1 MRNLKRALS
10 LAVSTVM
17 LIGMMAVGTSAAS
30 YADVDSADNVE
41 AIEVMQAVSV
51 MVGDENGNFNPDQ
64 NVTRAE
70 MAVVMANLLDLQVE
84 DFVGASIPFTDV
96 PEWAHAYV
104 AACYADGITGG
115 ISATE
120 YGSNNSVTSVQAAL
134 MLLTALGYFQYS
146 SDFGTDWQVATI
158 REASSNDLFDGVNSA
173 RNAALTRNEVAQIA
187 LNALEA
193 TMVEPDGTPGSVTTS
208 DGTIVNLGS
217 VTYNDRT
224 SSNSQYAAISDDE
237 GDDGRYTVE
246 LGEDL
251 FDGDLEKNSSGSD
264 DFQRPAHVWEY
275 NGDEIGTYADSA
287 DEIYVVDD
295 EGQSVL
301 DILTDSDYMNYDDD
315 DIASTPDVYINGEEA
330 DEDTTIYVGDIVEA
344 FEDDD
349 GVVTDVVV
357 RRYTVAVVDSID
369 TDLSSTEERNG
380 ASVMI
385 TLADLDGNEIDDYYD
400 DYDDDEDVLAGYNS
414 AYEEGTVLAVAFYG
428 NETPTSYVAGGQVLD
443 SYVAETASGSIT
455 GYRDDSV
462 TMDGTRYYYTGIAA
476 NEYSDNSFDFDE
488 DYNVYLT
495 EDGFV
500 IGVDG
505 STGFSLSD
513 LYYVTGVYRASGSYG
528 GYDYY
533 AQAVSLTDGVVEEI
547 ELDVDDEDNVLNDF
561 NCDDDNDYFDTTV
574 AGLYEFDDDIATAKY
589 DDNDAIDDYTVVV
602 GDLDES
608 VDVDD
613 TRINV
618 GGRYYLDSTTQ
629 YLAVDDTGSDIEV
642 TAATGGMGADTGSGT
657 VYIIADGRDAV
668 YVVYAGLNASAAA
681 DDVIYISDDDYDRVA
696 SDQYENADVYFVET
710 GDNETIVF
718 DDRYD
723 ANRFY
728 EVDDIDSDDV
738 YTLSDALGNLDSGEV
753 DEDYDDGAINSL
765 VIAQTANGT
774 DHVRSSALTTK
785 VYNGDDEPTLTAGSN
800 TYTFDDVSLAN
811 ATIIDTRGTSERNGD
826 AYTREITSVSRLDA
840 ALDEAS
846 VTVDLYL
853 MDGEIV
859 FVAVTEVGGT
869 NPGAGD
875 DEPEVSGTEVL
886 EAYLADSTIAGYVEN
901 GIDMTQ
907 AAVSSSDV
915 TAYVR
920 AAFEAV
926 ENVTIGDEQY
936 DVTVSNVRMNGSYTA
951 PGTGGSTVAEVTV
964 ILSAQGTDTS
974 ATTQQVTVTVYVTQQ
989 ADAQEGV

>member
-10 LAVSTVM
+10 LAASTVM

-96 PEWAHAYV
+96 PEWARAYV

-134 MLLTALGYFQYS
+134 MLLKALGYFQYS

-275 NGDEIGTYADSA
+275 NGDEIGTYADDA

-295 EGQSVL
+295 ENQSVL

-315 DIASTPDVYINGEEA
+315 DIANNVDVYINGEEA

-455 GYRDDSV
+455 GYRDDSI
-462 TMDGTRYYYTGIAA
+462 TMDGTRYYYAGIAA
-476 NEYSDNSFDFDE
+476 EEYSGDSFDFDE

-533 AQAVSLTDGVVEEI
+533 AQAVSLIDGVVEEI
-547 ELDVDDEDNVLNDF
+547 ELDATWTDTDDDEVNDALLAGVLDLTGLTDGSVDDG
-561 NCDDDNDYFDTTV
+561 FDESV

-589 DDNDAIDDYTVVV
+589 DDNDDIDDYTVVV

-618 GGRYYLDSTTQ
+618 GGRYYLDSSTQ

-718 DDRYD
+718 DDDYT
-723 ANRFY
+723 AGRFY
-728 EVDDIDSDDV
+728 EVDDIDEDDV
-738 YTLSDALGNLDSGEV
+738 YSLNSVTDLKDTAI
-753 DEDYDDGAINSL
+753 DEDTDDGAISSL
-765 VIAQTANGT
+765 TIPATT
-774 DHVRSSALTTK
+774 DDIDYVQNSALTT
-785 VYNGDDEPTLTAGSN
+785 NDDNDAEIEGR
-800 TYTFDDVSLAN
+800 TFDDVSLAN

-859 FVAVTEVGGT
+859 FVAVTAVGDA
-869 NPGAGD
+869 PE
-875 DEPEVSGTEVL
+875 EPEEPGETVIFWTGDPEITDGTDGTIAVSGTLTNGEDCTMADLDGTLTVTVL
-886 EAYLADSTIAGYVEN
+886 SMN
-901 GIDMTQ
+901 
-907 AAVSSSDV
+907 SV
-915 TAYVR
+915 T
-920 AAFEAV
+920 
-926 ENVTIGDEQY
+926 GQY
-936 DVTVSNVRMNGSYTA
+936 DVEYT
-951 PGTGGSTVAEVTV
+951 TEN
-964 ILSAQGTDTS
+964 I
-974 ATTQQVTVTVYVTQQ
+974 TVTDGVISGSITVPAATYRVEWTLTISGVTDDGYVPQLTVTQ
-989 ADAQEGV
+989 A

>member
-51 MVGDENGNFNPDQ
+51 MVGDENGNFNPDK

-70 MAVVMANLLDLQVE
+70 MAVVMANLLDLQVQ

-96 PEWAHAYV
+96 PEWARAYV

-120 YGSNNSVTSVQAAL
+120 YGSNNSVTAVQAAL
-134 MLLTALGYFQYS
+134 MLLKALGYFQYS

-158 REASSNDLFDGVNSA
+158 REASSNGLFDGVNSP

-208 DGTIVNLGS
+208 DGTVVNLGS

-315 DIASTPDVYINGEEA
+315 DIANNVDVYINGEAA

-455 GYRDDSV
+455 GYRDDSI
-462 TMDGTRYYYTGIAA
+462 TMDGTRYYYAGIAA
-476 NEYSDNSFDFDE
+476 EEYSGDSFDFDE

-505 STGFSLSD
+505 ATGVSLND
-513 LYYVTGVYRASGSYG
+513 VYYVNGVYRTSGSYG

-533 AQAVSLTDGVVEEI
+533 AQAVSLIDGVVEEI
-547 ELDVDDEDNVLNDF
+547 ELDVDEDKNAGVLSVAGINDS
-561 NCDDDNDYFDTTV
+561 NTFDTSV
-574 AGLYEFDDDIATAKY
+574 AGLYKFDDDIAEEEYANN
-589 DDNDAIDDYTVVV
+589 DDLDDYTVIV

-681 DDVIYISDDDYDRVA
+681 DDVIYISDDDYDRVS

-710 GDNETIVF
+710 GDNQTIVF
-718 DDRYD
+718 DDDYT
-723 ANRFY
+723 AKRFW
-728 EVDDIDSDDV
+728 EVDDIDDEDV
-738 YTLSDALGNLDSGEV
+738 YSLNSVTDLSDTTI
-753 DEDYDDGAINSL
+753 DEDTDDGAITSL
-765 VIAQTANGT
+765 TIPATTSAIDYLRN
-774 DHVRSSALTTK
+774 SALTT
-785 VYNGDDEPTLTAGSN
+785 NDDNSAAIEGRK
-800 TYTFDDVSLAN
+800 FDDVSLAN

-859 FVAVTEVGGT
+859 FVAVTAVGDA
-869 NPGAGD
+869 PE
-875 DEPEVSGTEVL
+875 EPEEPGETVISWTGDPEITDGTDGTIAVSGTLTNGEDCTMADLDGTLTVTVL
-886 EAYLADSTIAGYVEN
+886 SMN
-901 GIDMTQ
+901 
-907 AAVSSSDV
+907 SV
-915 TAYVR
+915 T
-920 AAFEAV
+920 
-926 ENVTIGDEQY
+926 GQY
-936 DVTVSNVRMNGSYTA
+936 DV
-951 PGTGGSTVAEVTV
+951 ELVTED
-964 ILSAQGTDTS
+964 I
-974 ATTQQVTVTVYVTQQ
+974 TVTDGVISGSITVPAATYRVEWTLTIDGVTDDGYVAQLTVTQ
-989 ADAQEGV
+989 A

>member
-134 MLLTALGYFQYS
+134 MLLKALGYFQYS

-158 REASSNDLFDGVNSA
+158 REASINDLFDGVNSA

-208 DGTIVNLGS
+208 DGTVVNLGS

-224 SSNSQYAAISDDE
+224 SSNSQYAAISEDE

-275 NGDEIGTYADSA
+275 NGDEIGTYADDA

-295 EGQSVL
+295 ENQSVL

-315 DIASTPDVYINGEEA
+315 DIANNVDVYINGEEA

-513 LYYVTGVYRASGSYG
+513 LHYVTGVYRASGSYG

-533 AQAVSLTDGVVEEI
+533 AQAVSLIDGVVEEI
-547 ELDVDDEDNVLNDF
+547 ELDATWTDTDDDEVNDALLAGVLDLTGLTDGSVDDG
-561 NCDDDNDYFDTTV
+561 FDESV
-574 AGLYEFDDDIATAKY
+574 AGLYKFDDDIAEEEYANN
-589 DDNDAIDDYTVVV
+589 DDLDDYTVIV

-618 GGRYYLDSTTQ
+618 GGRYYLDSSTQ

-681 DDVIYISDDDYDRVA
+681 DDVIYISDDDYDRVS

-718 DDRYD
+718 DDDYT
-723 ANRFY
+723 AGRFY
-728 EVDDIDSDDV
+728 EVDDIDEDDV
-738 YTLSDALGNLDSGEV
+738 YSLNSVTDLKDTAI
-753 DEDYDDGAINSL
+753 DEDTDDGAISSL
-765 VIAQTANGT
+765 TIPATT
-774 DHVRSSALTTK
+774 DDIDYVQNSALTT
-785 VYNGDDEPTLTAGSN
+785 NDDNDAEIEGR
-800 TYTFDDVSLAN
+800 TFDDVSLAN

-859 FVAVTEVGGT
+859 FVAVTAVGDA
-869 NPGAGD
+869 PE
-875 DEPEVSGTEVL
+875 EPEEPGETVISWTGDPEITDGTDGTIAVSGTLTNGEDCTMADLDGTLTVTVL
-886 EAYLADSTIAGYVEN
+886 SMN
-901 GIDMTQ
+901 
-907 AAVSSSDV
+907 SV
-915 TAYVR
+915 T
-920 AAFEAV
+920 
-926 ENVTIGDEQY
+926 GQY
-936 DVTVSNVRMNGSYTA
+936 DV
-951 PGTGGSTVAEVTV
+951 ELVTED
-964 ILSAQGTDTS
+964 I
-974 ATTQQVTVTVYVTQQ
+974 TVTDGVISDSITVPAATYRVEWTLTIDGVTDDGYV
-989 ADAQEGV
+989 AQLTVTEA

>member
-1 MRNLKRALS
+1 M
-10 LAVSTVM
+10 
-17 LIGMMAVGTSAAS
+17 
-30 YADVDSADNVE
+30 
-41 AIEVMQAVSV
+41 
-51 MVGDENGNFNPDQ
+51 
-64 NVTRAE
+64 
-70 MAVVMANLLDLQVE
+70 
-84 DFVGASIPFTDV
+84 
-96 PEWAHAYV
+96 
-104 AACYADGITGG
+104 
-115 ISATE
+115 
-120 YGSNNSVTSVQAAL
+120 
-134 MLLTALGYFQYS
+134 
-146 SDFGTDWQVATI
+146 
-158 REASSNDLFDGVNSA
+158 
-173 RNAALTRNEVAQIA
+173 
-187 LNALEA
+187 
-193 TMVEPDGTPGSVTTS
+193 
-208 DGTIVNLGS
+208 
-217 VTYNDRT
+217 
-224 SSNSQYAAISDDE
+224 
-237 GDDGRYTVE
+237 
-246 LGEDL
+246 
-251 FDGDLEKNSSGSD
+251 
-264 DFQRPAHVWEY
+264 
-275 NGDEIGTYADSA
+275 
-287 DEIYVVDD
+287 
-295 EGQSVL
+295 
-301 DILTDSDYMNYDDD
+301 
-315 DIASTPDVYINGEEA
+315 
-330 DEDTTIYVGDIVEA
+330 
-344 FEDDD
+344 
-349 GVVTDVVV
+349 
-357 RRYTVAVVDSID
+357 
-369 TDLSSTEERNG
+369 
-380 ASVMI
+380 
-385 TLADLDGNEIDDYYD
+385 
-400 DYDDDEDVLAGYNS
+400 
-414 AYEEGTVLAVAFYG
+414 
-428 NETPTSYVAGGQVLD
+428 
-443 SYVAETASGSIT
+443 AETASGSVT
-455 GYRDDSV
+455 GYRSDSITV
-462 TMDGTRYYYTGIAA
+462 DGTRYYYAGIAA
-476 NEYSDNSFDFDE
+476 EEYSDDSFDFDE

-618 GGRYYLDSTTQ
+618 GGRYYLDSSTQ

-642 TAATGGMGADTGSGT
+642 SSATGGMGADTGSGT

-668 YVVYAGLNASAAA
+668 YVVYAGLNASTAA

-718 DDRYD
+718 DDDYT
-723 ANRFY
+723 AGRFY

-765 VIAQTANGT
+765 VISQTTDDT

-785 VYNGDDEPTLTAGSN
+785 VYNDDEEPELTAGSN

-859 FVAVTEVGGT
+859 FVAVTAVGDA
-869 NPGAGD
+869 PE
-875 DEPEVSGTEVL
+875 EPEEPGETVISWTGDPEITDGTDGTIAVSGTLTNGEDCTMADLAGTLTVTVL
-886 EAYLADSTIAGYVEN
+886 SMN
-901 GIDMTQ
+901 
-907 AAVSSSDV
+907 SV
-915 TAYVR
+915 T
-920 AAFEAV
+920 
-926 ENVTIGDEQY
+926 GQY
-936 DVTVSNVRMNGSYTA
+936 DVEYT
-951 PGTGGSTVAEVTV
+951 TEN
-964 ILSAQGTDTS
+964 I
-974 ATTQQVTVTVYVTQQ
+974 TVTDGVISGSITVPAATYRVEWTLTIDGVTDDGYV
-989 ADAQEGV
+989 AQLTVTEA

>member
-10 LAVSTVM
+10 LALSTVM
-17 LIGMMAVGTSAAS
+17 LVGMMAVGTSAAS

-51 MVGDENGNFNPDQ
+51 MVGDENGNFNPDK

-115 ISATE
+115 ISATQ
-120 YGSNNSVTSVQAAL
+120 YGSNNSVTCCAGRSDAAEGPGLLPVLQRLRHRLAGGHHPARPAASACSTASTPPATRL
-134 MLLTALGYFQYS
+134 M
-146 SDFGTDWQVATI
+146 
-158 REASSNDLFDGVNSA
+158 
-173 RNAALTRNEVAQIA
+173 TRNEVAQIA

-208 DGTIVNLGS
+208 DGTVVNLGS
-217 VTYNDRT
+217 VTYKDRT

-237 GDDGRYTVE
+237 GDDGRKYTVE

-315 DIASTPDVYINGEEA
+315 IANNVDVYINGEAA

-400 DYDDDEDVLAGYNS
+400 DYDDEDVLAGYNS

-455 GYRDDSV
+455 GYRDDSI
-462 TMDGTRYYYTGIAA
+462 TMDGTRYYYAGIAA
-476 NEYSDNSFDFDE
+476 EEYSGDSFDFDE

-718 DDRYD
+718 DDDYT
-723 ANRFY
+723 AGRFY
-728 EVDDIDSDDV
+728 EVDDIDEDDV
-738 YTLSDALGNLDSGEV
+738 YSLNSVTDLKDTAI
-753 DEDYDDGAINSL
+753 DEDTDDGAITSL
-765 VIAQTANGT
+765 TIPATTSAIDYLRN
-774 DHVRSSALTTK
+774 SALTT
-785 VYNGDDEPTLTAGSN
+785 NDDNSAAIEGRK
-800 TYTFDDVSLAN
+800 FDDVSLAN

-859 FVAVTEVGGT
+859 FVAVTAVGDA
-869 NPGAGD
+869 PE
-875 DEPEVSGTEVL
+875 EPEEPGETVISWTGAPEITDGTDGTIAVSGTPDQRRGL
-886 EAYLADSTIAGYVEN
+886 HHGRP
-901 GIDMTQ
+901 GRH
-907 AAVSSSDV
+907 SDRNRSV
-915 TAYVR
+915 HELCYRPV
-920 AAFEAV
+920 
-926 ENVTIGDEQY
+926 
-936 DVTVSNVRMNGSYTA
+936 
-951 PGTGGSTVAEVTV
+951 
-964 ILSAQGTDTS
+964 
-974 ATTQQVTVTVYVTQQ
+974 
-989 ADAQEGV
+989 

>member
-120 YGSNNSVTSVQAAL
+120 YGSDNSVTSVQAAL
-134 MLLTALGYFQYS
+134 MLLKALGYFQYS

-208 DGTIVNLGS
+208 DGTVVNLGS

-455 GYRDDSV
+455 GYRSDSITV
-462 TMDGTRYYYTGIAA
+462 DGTRYYYAGIAA
-476 NEYSDNSFDFDE
+476 EEYSDDSFDFDE

-547 ELDVDDEDNVLNDF
+547 ELDVDDEDNVLDNFTCNEGNDF
-561 NCDDDNDYFDTTV
+561 FDTSV

-589 DDNDAIDDYTVVV
+589 DDNDDIDDYTVVV

-618 GGRYYLDSTTQ
+618 GGRYYLDSSTQ

-718 DDRYD
+718 DDDYT
-723 ANRFY
+723 AGRFY
-728 EVDDIDSDDV
+728 EVDDIDEDDV
-738 YTLSDALGNLDSGEV
+738 YSLNSVTDLSDTTI
-753 DEDYDDGAINSL
+753 DEDTDDGAISSL
-765 VIAQTANGT
+765 TIPATT
-774 DHVRSSALTTK
+774 DDIDYVQNSALTT
-785 VYNGDDEPTLTAGSN
+785 NDDNDAAIEGRK
-800 TYTFDDVSLAN
+800 FDDVSLAN

-859 FVAVTEVGGT
+859 FVAVTEVGDA
-869 NPGAGD
+869 PE
-875 DEPEVSGTEVL
+875 EPEEPGETVISWTGDPEITDGTDGTIAVSGTLTNGEDCTMADLDGTLTVTVL
-886 EAYLADSTIAGYVEN
+886 SMN
-901 GIDMTQ
+901 
-907 AAVSSSDV
+907 SV
-915 TAYVR
+915 T
-920 AAFEAV
+920 
-926 ENVTIGDEQY
+926 GQY
-936 DVTVSNVRMNGSYTA
+936 DVEYT
-951 PGTGGSTVAEVTV
+951 TEN
-964 ILSAQGTDTS
+964 I
-974 ATTQQVTVTVYVTQQ
+974 TVTDGVISGSITVPAATYRVEWTLTISGVTDDGYVPQLTVTQ
-989 ADAQEGV
+989 A

>member
-134 MLLTALGYFQYS
+134 MLLKALGYFQYS

-208 DGTIVNLGS
+208 DGTVVNLGS

-224 SSNSQYAAISDDE
+224 SSNSQYAAISEAE

-455 GYRDDSV
+455 GYRDDSI
-462 TMDGTRYYYTGIAA
+462 TMDGTRYYYAGIAA

-561 NCDDDNDYFDTTV
+561 NCDDDNDYFDTSV

-642 TAATGGMGADTGSGT
+642 TAATGGMSADRNLDEDEQVIGD

-668 YVVYAGLNASAAA
+668 YVIYAGLNASASA
-681 DDVIYISDDDYDRVA
+681 DDVIYISDDDYDRVS

-710 GDNETIVF
+710 GDNQTIVF
-718 DDRYD
+718 DDDYT
-723 ANRFY
+723 AKRFW
-728 EVDDIDSDDV
+728 EVDDIDDEDV
-738 YTLSDALGNLDSGEV
+738 YSLNSVTDLSDTTI
-753 DEDYDDGAINSL
+753 DEDTDDGAITSL
-765 VIAQTANGT
+765 TIPATTSAIDYLRN
-774 DHVRSSALTTK
+774 SALTT
-785 VYNGDDEPTLTAGSN
+785 NDDNSAAIEGRK
-800 TYTFDDVSLAN
+800 FDDVSLAN

-859 FVAVTEVGGT
+859 FVAVTAVGDA
-869 NPGAGD
+869 PE
-875 DEPEVSGTEVL
+875 EPEEPGETVISWTGDPEITDGTDGTIAVSGTLTNGEDCTTADLDGTLTVTVL
-886 EAYLADSTIAGYVEN
+886 SMN
-901 GIDMTQ
+901 
-907 AAVSSSDV
+907 SV
-915 TAYVR
+915 T
-920 AAFEAV
+920 
-926 ENVTIGDEQY
+926 GQY
-936 DVTVSNVRMNGSYTA
+936 DVEYT
-951 PGTGGSTVAEVTV
+951 TEN
-964 ILSAQGTDTS
+964 I
-974 ATTQQVTVTVYVTQQ
+974 TVTDGVISGSITVPAATYRVEWTLTISGVTDDGYVPQLTVTQ
-989 ADAQEGV
+989 A

>member
-17 LIGMMAVGTSAAS
+17 LIGMMAVGTSASS
-30 YADVDSADNVE
+30 YADVTSEHNEE
-41 AIEVMQAVSV
+41 AIGVMQAVSV
-51 MVGDENGNFNPDQ
+51 MVGDENGNFNPDK

-70 MAVVMANLLDLQVE
+70 MAVVMANLLDLQVQ

-96 PEWAHAYV
+96 PEWARAYV

-134 MLLTALGYFQYS
+134 MLLKALGYFQYS

-208 DGTIVNLGS
+208 DGTVVNLGS

-315 DIASTPDVYINGEEA
+315 DIANNVDVYINGEAA

-385 TLADLDGNEIDDYYD
+385 TLADLDGDEIDDYYD

-561 NCDDDNDYFDTTV
+561 NCDDDNDYFDTSV

-642 TAATGGMGADTGSGT
+642 TAATGGMSADRNLDEDEQVIGD

-668 YVVYAGLNASAAA
+668 YVIYAGLNASASA
-681 DDVIYISDDDYDRVA
+681 DDVIYISDDDYDRVS

-710 GDNETIVF
+710 GDNQTIVF
-718 DDRYD
+718 DDDYT
-723 ANRFY
+723 AKRFW
-728 EVDDIDSDDV
+728 EVDDIDDEDV
-738 YTLSDALGNLDSGEV
+738 YSLNSVTDLSDTTI
-753 DEDYDDGAINSL
+753 DEDTDDGAITSL
-765 VIAQTANGT
+765 TIPATTSAIDYLRN
-774 DHVRSSALTTK
+774 SALTT
-785 VYNGDDEPTLTAGSN
+785 NDDNSAAIEGRK
-800 TYTFDDVSLAN
+800 FDDVSLAN

-859 FVAVTEVGGT
+859 FVAVTAVGDA
-869 NPGAGD
+869 PE
-875 DEPEVSGTEVL
+875 EPEEPGETVISWTGDPEITDGTDGTIAVSGTLTNGEDCTTADLDGTLTVTVL
-886 EAYLADSTIAGYVEN
+886 SMN
-901 GIDMTQ
+901 
-907 AAVSSSDV
+907 SV
-915 TAYVR
+915 T
-920 AAFEAV
+920 
-926 ENVTIGDEQY
+926 GQY
-936 DVTVSNVRMNGSYTA
+936 DVEYT
-951 PGTGGSTVAEVTV
+951 TEN
-964 ILSAQGTDTS
+964 I
-974 ATTQQVTVTVYVTQQ
+974 TVTDGVISGSITVPAATYRVEWTLTISGVTDDGYVPQLTVTQ
-989 ADAQEGV
+989 A

>member
-134 MLLTALGYFQYS
+134 MLLKALGYFQYS

-158 REASSNDLFDGVNSA
+158 REASSNDLFDGVTSS
-173 RNAALTRNEVAQIA
+173 RNEALTRNEVAQIA

-208 DGTIVNLGS
+208 DGTVVNLGS

-275 NGDEIGTYADSA
+275 KGDEIGTYADDA

-315 DIASTPDVYINGEEA
+315 DIANNVDVYINGEAA

-561 NCDDDNDYFDTTV
+561 NCDDDNDYFDTSV

-589 DDNDAIDDYTVVV
+589 DDNDAIDDYTVIV

-618 GGRYYLDSTTQ
+618 GGRYYLDSSTQ

-642 TAATGGMGADTGSGT
+642 SSATGGMGADTGSGT

-718 DDRYD
+718 DDDYT
-723 ANRFY
+723 AGRFY
-728 EVDDIDSDDV
+728 EVDDIDEDDV
-738 YTLSDALGNLDSGEV
+738 YSLNSVTDLEDTAI
-753 DEDYDDGAINSL
+753 DEDTDDGAISSL
-765 VIAQTANGT
+765 TIPATT
-774 DHVRSSALTTK
+774 DDIDYVQNSALTT
-785 VYNGDDEPTLTAGSN
+785 NDDNDAAIEGR
-800 TYTFDDVSLAN
+800 TFDDVSLAN

-859 FVAVTEVGGT
+859 FVAVTAVGDA
-869 NPGAGD
+869 PE
-875 DEPEVSGTEVL
+875 EPEEPGETVISWTGDPEITDGTDGTIAVSGTLTNGEDCTTADLDGTLTVTVL
-886 EAYLADSTIAGYVEN
+886 SMN
-901 GIDMTQ
+901 
-907 AAVSSSDV
+907 SV
-915 TAYVR
+915 T
-920 AAFEAV
+920 
-926 ENVTIGDEQY
+926 GQY
-936 DVTVSNVRMNGSYTA
+936 DV
-951 PGTGGSTVAEVTV
+951 ELVTED
-964 ILSAQGTDTS
+964 I
-974 ATTQQVTVTVYVTQQ
+974 TVTDGVISGSITVPAATYRVEWTLTIDGVTDDGYVAQLTVTQ
-989 ADAQEGV
+989 A